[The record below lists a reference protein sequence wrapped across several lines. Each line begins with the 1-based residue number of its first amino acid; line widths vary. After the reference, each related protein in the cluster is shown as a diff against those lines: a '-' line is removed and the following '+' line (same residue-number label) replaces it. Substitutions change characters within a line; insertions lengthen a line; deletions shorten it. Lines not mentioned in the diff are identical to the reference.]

1 MYPICYR
8 RVSGRYFQPEPAMY
22 SRCFRWFPGP
32 LAPSEIRDYTP
43 GRAEL
48 LFQGLDPTK
57 LLGLHD
63 HRIVRAVHRV
73 FSLSNRSV
81 DNTTTDP
88 QFDLTVAWTSAIE
101 WYSPVPTTP
110 IN

>member
-1 MYPICYR
+1 M
-8 RVSGRYFQPEPAMY
+8 SGQAHVVLEMVEIVTNQLSDDSVLFHHLLLQIH
-22 SRCFRWFPGP
+22 CF
-32 LAPSEIRDYTP
+32 TP

-73 FSLSNRSV
+73 IGL
-81 DNTTTDP
+81 DKTID
-88 QFDLTVAWTSAIE
+88 Q
-101 WYSPVPTTP
+101 
-110 IN
+110 